1 MISDIKNEIDESE
14 KLRSEAKVLLDNDSL
29 ALRTLMRLNFDKTIK
44 LNLSDEI
51 EYKPAPRHEIYT
63 TLNKETKNYARLV
76 DINRT
81 RERADDIFKNILE
94 SLDPREARILD
105 AAKNKN
111 LKMRGLS
118 KKLAKEYFNM
128 VNKTPNVVKIPPIRN
143 STKICKFFI
152 SNNINL
158 RYKSKIIH

>member
-1 MISDIKNEIDESE
+1 MEIHEVFTDLGRKNDRES
-14 KLRSEAKVLLDNDSL
+14 RAKVLLDNDSL

-44 LNLSDEI
+44 LNLSKEI

-63 TLNKETKNYARLV
+63 TINKETKNYARLI

-81 RERADDIFKNILE
+81 KERGDNIFKTILE
-94 SLDPREARILD
+94 SLDPREAKILN

-118 KKLAKEYFNM
+118 RKIAIEVWGNRIFN
-128 VNKTPNVVKIPPIRN
+128 
-143 STKICKFFI
+143 
-152 SNNINL
+152 
-158 RYKSKIIH
+158 

>member
-1 MISDIKNEIDESE
+1 MEIHEVFTDLGRKNDGES
-14 KLRSEAKVLLDNDSL
+14 RAKVLLDNDSL

-44 LNLSDEI
+44 LNLSDKI

-63 TLNKETKNYARLV
+63 TINKETKNYTRLV

-81 RERADDIFKNILE
+81 KERGDNIFKSILE
-94 SLDPREARILD
+94 SLDPREAKILY

-118 KKLAKEYFNM
+118 KKLAIEVWGNRIFN
-128 VNKTPNVVKIPPIRN
+128 
-143 STKICKFFI
+143 
-152 SNNINL
+152 
-158 RYKSKIIH
+158 

>member
-1 MISDIKNEIDESE
+1 MEIHEVFTDLGRKNDRES
-14 KLRSEAKVLLDNDSL
+14 RAKVLLDNDSL

-44 LNLSDEI
+44 LNLSKKI

-63 TLNKETKNYARLV
+63 TINKETKNYARLI

-81 RERADDIFKNILE
+81 KERGDNIFKTILE
-94 SLDPREARILD
+94 SLDPREAKILN

-118 KKLAKEYFNM
+118 RKIAIEVWGNRIFN
-128 VNKTPNVVKIPPIRN
+128 
-143 STKICKFFI
+143 
-152 SNNINL
+152 
-158 RYKSKIIH
+158 

>member
-1 MISDIKNEIDESE
+1 MEIHEVFTDLGRKNDRES
-14 KLRSEAKVLLDNDSL
+14 RAKVLLDNDSL
-29 ALRTLMRLNFDKTIK
+29 ALRTLMRLNFDKTIN

-63 TLNKETKNYARLV
+63 TINKETKNYARLV

-81 RERADDIFKNILE
+81 KERADDIFKNILE

-118 KKLAKEYFNM
+118 KKLAIEVWGNRIF
-128 VNKTPNVVKIPPIRN
+128 R
-143 STKICKFFI
+143 
-152 SNNINL
+152 
-158 RYKSKIIH
+158 

>member
-1 MISDIKNEIDESE
+1 MEIHEVFTDLGRQNDRES
-14 KLRSEAKVLLDNDSL
+14 RAKVLLDNDSL

-44 LNLSDEI
+44 LNLSDKI

-63 TLNKETKNYARLV
+63 TINKETKNYARLV

-81 RERADDIFKNILE
+81 KERADNIFKSILE
-94 SLDPREARILD
+94 SLDPREAKILN

-118 KKLAKEYFNM
+118 RKIAIEVWGNRIFN
-128 VNKTPNVVKIPPIRN
+128 
-143 STKICKFFI
+143 
-152 SNNINL
+152 
-158 RYKSKIIH
+158 

>member
-1 MISDIKNEIDESE
+1 MEIHEVFTDLGRKNDRES
-14 KLRSEAKVLLDNDSL
+14 RAKVLLDNDSL
-29 ALRTLMRLNFDKTIK
+29 ALRTLMRLNFDKTIN

-63 TLNKETKNYARLV
+63 TINKETKNYARLV

-81 RERADDIFKNILE
+81 KERADDIFKNILE

-118 KKLAKEYFNM
+118 KKLAIEVWGDRIFN
-128 VNKTPNVVKIPPIRN
+128 
-143 STKICKFFI
+143 
-152 SNNINL
+152 
-158 RYKSKIIH
+158 

>member
-1 MISDIKNEIDESE
+1 MEIHEVFTDLGRKNDGES
-14 KLRSEAKVLLDNDSL
+14 RAKVLLDNDSL

-44 LNLSDEI
+44 LNLSDKI

-63 TLNKETKNYARLV
+63 TIKKETKNYARLV

-81 RERADDIFKNILE
+81 RERADNIFISILE
-94 SLDPREARILD
+94 SLDPREAKILN

-118 KKLAKEYFNM
+118 RKIAIEVWGNRIFN
-128 VNKTPNVVKIPPIRN
+128 
-143 STKICKFFI
+143 
-152 SNNINL
+152 
-158 RYKSKIIH
+158 